1 MIKKISKTNKKVT
14 LEYHYETSF
23 YYDVSITKHGF
34 NWQIKPFIEPVHKTF
49 TDELFATYI
58 EDPVVFTYEVDQK
71 NVGFIEGSIQSWNQ
85 TYRIWNFLVLD
96 EYQNQ
101 GIGRALMEESIKHAK
116 NLSCRAVMLE
126 VQSCNYPAIQFY
138 LKQGFKFTGL
148 DTLAYSNEDIEKKEV
163 RLEMGM
169 MI

>member
-1 MIKKISKTNKKVT
+1 
-14 LEYHYETSF
+14 
-23 YYDVSITKHGF
+23 
-34 NWQIKPFIEPVHKTF
+34 
-49 TDELFATYI
+49 
-58 EDPVVFTYEVDQK
+58 
-71 NVGFIEGSIQSWNQ
+71 
-85 TYRIWNFLVLD
+85 
-96 EYQNQ
+96 
-101 GIGRALMEESIKHAK
+101 MEESIKHAK